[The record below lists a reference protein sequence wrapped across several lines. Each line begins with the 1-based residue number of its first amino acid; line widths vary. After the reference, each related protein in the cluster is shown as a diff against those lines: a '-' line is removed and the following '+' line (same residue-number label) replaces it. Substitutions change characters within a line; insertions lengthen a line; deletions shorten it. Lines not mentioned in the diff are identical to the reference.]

1 MRKIH
6 LTLAGIACIGM
17 LMAIAAPAGAQSTTA
32 PTSQDEVSQHHQ
44 LQYRMMK
51 EMAYTPPPPVAKPD
65 PRRLTAA
72 DVPILLGGEPKDA
85 ALAQVLVR
93 RLRAISPQMGR
104 EIAFRV
110 AGNAAATLASLDGDA
125 SVVRCW

>member
-17 LMAIAAPAGAQSTTA
+17 LTAIAAPAGAQSTTA

-51 EMAYTPPPPVAKPD
+51 EMAQQMAQMAERMSHGSVTPDDDKKMRQQMERMSRMMRFMSGLAARPAHGD
-65 PRRLTAA
+65 PKMKEQMEQMR
-72 DVPILLGGEPKDA
+72 
-85 ALAQVLVR
+85 AQMKEM
-93 RLRAISPQMGR
+93 MGHS
-104 EIAFRV
+104 
-110 AGNAAATLASLDGDA
+110 N
-125 SVVRCW
+125 